1 MCHTLSQGP
10 SRCQPSRPQ
19 CLGHTQCAP
28 PRDTTG
34 TVRCHTMTWVLRL
47 WLGPT
52 PPYLSHGILQRWA
65 GLPPGA
71 RRGELTVPVHHWA
84 CHEAGE
90 GVSPPPGCGRR
101 APVHRAGCPDLEP
114 GELRRF
120 LIDLGPPDLSPPSS
134 PLQLADPEL
143 QEPRLWG

>member
-1 MCHTLSQGP
+1 
-10 SRCQPSRPQ
+10 
-19 CLGHTQCAP
+19 
-28 PRDTTG
+28 
-34 TVRCHTMTWVLRL
+34 MTWVLRL

-90 GVSPPPGCGRR
+90 GVSPPLGV
-101 APVHRAGCPDLEP
+101 A
-114 GELRRF
+114 GELPF
-120 LIDLGPPDLSPPSS
+120 TGLVVLTWSLESS
-134 PLQLADPEL
+134 GASS
-143 QEPRLWG
+143 